1 MDVIEMNKGLEHEEF
16 FLLDTLIQNKNFK
29 NGGQWKI
36 ETNKKRKFLVESSY
50 SYVIITLYVVG
61 IGYRH
66 DILIHRTTSEN
77 IKQDEL
83 ITLLQDIGFKFD
95 K

>member
-1 MDVIEMNKGLEHEEF
+1 MIEINKGLEHEEF
-16 FLLDTLIQNKNFK
+16 FLLDTLIQNENFK

-36 ETNKKRKFLVESSY
+36 NTNKKRKFLIESSY

-61 IGYRH
+61 IGYRR
-66 DILIHRTTSEN
+66 DILIHRTTNES

-83 ITLLQDIGFKFD
+83 ITLLQSIGFKFD